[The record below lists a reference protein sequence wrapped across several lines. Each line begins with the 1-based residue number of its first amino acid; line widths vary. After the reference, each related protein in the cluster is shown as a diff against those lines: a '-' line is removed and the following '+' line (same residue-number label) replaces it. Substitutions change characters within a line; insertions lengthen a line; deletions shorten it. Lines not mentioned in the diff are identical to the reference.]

1 MKPNRPDTR
10 QPNWLPSLICPKKQT
25 GMEME
30 KKKVDVVASVNEED
44 VVDLVMKEE
53 VKRVDGYPSTMQN
66 NEGRRIDK
74 KNLVI

>member
-1 MKPNRPDTR
+1 M
-10 QPNWLPSLICPKKQT
+10 
-25 GMEME
+25 
-30 KKKVDVVASVNEED
+30 DVVASVNEED